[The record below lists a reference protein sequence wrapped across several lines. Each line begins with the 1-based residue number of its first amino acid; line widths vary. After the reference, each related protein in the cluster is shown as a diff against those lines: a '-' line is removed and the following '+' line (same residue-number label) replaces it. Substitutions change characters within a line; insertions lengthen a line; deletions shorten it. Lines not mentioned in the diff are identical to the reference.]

1 MPIPRFE
8 SFRDASGKK
17 RWRSYTKIND
27 WVSGKVVP
35 VRSVPMKYRRRY
47 RATLL
52 AAARAG
58 RDCGVKLHAASSFRT
73 YAQQVALYADYM
85 NGEGNLAA
93 KPGTSRHEK
102 GNALDLYVAGNIPR
116 MGGQAV
122 GNVKAVKSALL
133 RRGLVFPVSSEAWH
147 VEYHG

>member
-47 RATLL
+47 RAT
-52 AAARAG
+52 
-58 RDCGVKLHAASSFRT
+58 LHAASSFRT